1 VAGTDASAAAATKPA
16 ASQRKGCTSLQGE

>member
-1 VAGTDASAAAATKPA
+1 VASAAAAAAAKPA